1 MSLLYLASVES
12 TMDTAREMLQSKDAE
27 ELLRDYSGVA
37 AFEQKAGRGQR
48 GREWYARPGEGFCA
62 TFFFQEYPFDLLLS
76 PPAALLAGVAAAE
89 AVQRACLLAP
99 EIPFHSMDVGLKWP
113 NDLLLNGRKLG
124 GILIERLDLPAIGE
138 IALIGVGI
146 NLRIQHF
153 PLELAEKAASLIL
166 EGITDISM
174 EQMGAFV
181 EESLNYWVERLRGA
195 GFPAIISRW
204 RELDRSVGRKY
215 RAPTTGGL
223 VTGLAEGVSDEGE
236 LLLRMENGNI
246 IRCISAES
254 IS

>member
-12 TMDTAREMLQSKDAE
+12 TMDTAREMLQSKDAA
-27 ELLRDYSGVA
+27 ELLKNYSGIA

-48 GREWYARPGEGFCA
+48 GREWHGRPGEGLYA
-62 TFFFQEYPFDLLLS
+62 TYFFQGFPLGAPHTS
-76 PPAALLAGVAAAE
+76 PAALLAGVAAAE
-89 AVQRACLLAP
+89 AVQRACLPAP
-99 EIPFHSMDVGLKWP
+99 GIPFHSMDIGLKWP

-124 GILIERLDLPAIGE
+124 GILIEQLDIPAIGK

-153 PLELAEKAASLIL
+153 PPELAEKAASLIL
-166 EGITDISM
+166 EGITGISV
-174 EQMGAFV
+174 EQMGDFV
-181 EESLNYWVERLRGA
+181 EESLSYWVQRLRDD
-195 GFPAIISRW
+195 GFSAIISRW

-215 RAPTTGGL
+215 RAPITRGEITG
-223 VTGLAEGVSDEGE
+223 VAEGITDEGE

-254 IS
+254 IA